1 MSVKNDFDRQHT
13 SQYRNLGLF
22 LSDNHMQQLNLTDS
36 IAPSDVLLNSLKKY
50 SSSCLSTNTG
60 RPRDDSLLPDVQRNI
75 LAEKQ
80 SPRTP

>member
-1 MSVKNDFDRQHT
+1 MGVVVDFDPYVSFLTNKSVTVKNDFDRQRT

-50 SSSCLSTNTG
+50 SSSCL
-60 RPRDDSLLPDVQRNI
+60 
-75 LAEKQ
+75 
-80 SPRTP
+80 

>member
-1 MSVKNDFDRQHT
+1 MGVVVDFDSYVSFLTNKSVTVKNDFDRQRT

-50 SSSCLSTNTG
+50 SSSCL
-60 RPRDDSLLPDVQRNI
+60 
-75 LAEKQ
+75 
-80 SPRTP
+80 